1 MPTIQLSNRSLIHIE
16 GPDAEHFLQNI
27 LTTDLDAL
35 AQGELKP
42 GALLTPQGKIMFD
55 FLIAR
60 SGETGFVLDCRSDL
74 AEDFVKRLTLYR
86 LRAKADISKQ
96 DQADAII
103 RWETD
108 SATSD
113 ADSTAAADGWLTD
126 TRFPAGI
133 AVQRSYAS
141 AGSADTNI
149 EPWTLLRI
157 ANGVAESGTDYDASD
172 AFPHDVLLDQT
183 GGVGFRKGCYIGQE
197 VVSRMQHRGTARR
210 RVMIATSATDLP
222 SSGTEVRAN
231 DRPIGVLGTVSGTT
245 AIAIMRIDR
254 VRAALDAGHPITAD
268 SVELSLAIPPSAT
281 YELPQSATGAEEA

>member
-1 MPTIQLSNRSLIHIE
+1 MPTIQLSNRSLIRVE
-16 GPDAEHFLQNI
+16 GPDAENFLQNI

-60 SGETGFVLDCRSDL
+60 SGDAGFLLDCRSDL
-74 AEDFVKRLTLYR
+74 ADDFVKRLTLYR

-96 DQADAII
+96 DQADVVV
-103 RWETD
+103 RWEID
-108 SATSD
+108 SALSD
-113 ADSTAAADGWLTD
+113 DDSTGTADGWLND
-126 TRFPAGI
+126 TRFQNAPR
-133 AVQRSYAS
+133 VQRSYES

-197 VVSRMQHRGTARR
+197 VVSRMHHRGTARR
-210 RVMIATSATDLP
+210 RVMVATSDTDLP
-222 SSGTEVRAN
+222 PSGTEVRAN

-254 VRAALDAGHPITAD
+254 VRAALDAGQPITAD
-268 SVELSLAIPPSAT
+268 GVELSLAIPPSAT
-281 YELPQSATGAEEA
+281 YELPQSATGSEEA